1 MATIDQL
8 QLDIIVN
15 NKGTVARINSVNR
28 ALEKLNKTVAGS
40 SNFSNILGGVGGG
53 TSKVGGIAK
62 SVSNISKSLDFG
74 KILGKLYFIRNYT
87 KQLGRGIANVVQLA
101 MDYVETQNL
110 WQVANRENIAG
121 AKEFITLMNKAYGVS
136 EKNLMNYQAIFKNM
150 LSALGYLSDVVS
162 TTLSEQLT
170 QFALDFASLYNVS
183 IESAMQKFQAV
194 LSGQVR
200 PIRSVS
206 GYDITETTIFDI
218 YKQMGGEKSMRQ
230 LSQIEKRLLRI
241 YAVFDQMSATGAV
254 GDMAKTIETAAN
266 QSRIMNEQWQEMTM
280 WLGQSLLMWLNQAKI
295 LQTVNASLITMKEIF
310 KALAYAG
317 GYAEENFIDGIF
329 ESTTEANEAVDE
341 LTGKL
346 LSFDKFEA
354 LNQAEQGTGIDPKI
368 EQLLASITTQTELAN
383 LEAQSIAESWLSA
396 LGFVDENQDGVYELT
411 QKAKDLLDTV
421 KSIGIALGVIIGLS
435 VINKITSLISTVSKL
450 TFSFKSLNLVLMAGA
465 IYEIIK
471 AVEAFKN
478 GDTWGGILATTIGV
492 GLVGA
497 FVLLNKQMFITIGT
511 KIVAWFQTLRLQG
524 ALATTVMDKFRLTM
538 SYVGIAVTSA
548 FAGFMIF
555 DTLLSSLDPDT
566 RKIVS
571 ILGLIVAALTAVTIA
586 AIAAQGALTL
596 GVAIPIIAA
605 SVGVGIASIKGL
617 ISANTPAYATGGFP
631 EDGMFYANSG
641 ELVGGF
647 SNGRTAVANNE
658 QIITGI
664 KQGVYEAVIAANSQ
678 SRGGGMRGDVYIDRT
693 KVGQIVESSVYGEG
707 VRVGHFQKR

>member
-15 NKGTVARINSVNR
+15 NKGTVARINSVDR

-87 KQLGRGIANVVQLA
+87 KQLGRGIASVVQSA

-150 LSALGYLSDVVS
+150 LSALGDLSNVVS

-183 IESAMQKFQAV
+183 IQSAMQKFQAV

-280 WLGQSLLMWLNQAKI
+280 WLGA
-295 LQTVNASLITMKEIF
+295 
-310 KALAYAG
+310 
-317 GYAEENFIDGIF
+317 
-329 ESTTEANEAVDE
+329 
-341 LTGKL
+341 
-346 LSFDKFEA
+346 
-354 LNQAEQGTGIDPKI
+354 
-368 EQLLASITTQTELAN
+368 
-383 LEAQSIAESWLSA
+383 
-396 LGFVDENQDGVYELT
+396 
-411 QKAKDLLDTV
+411 
-421 KSIGIALGVIIGLS
+421 
-435 VINKITSLISTVSKL
+435 ITS
-450 TFSFKSLNLVLMAGA
+450 
-465 IYEIIK
+465 Y
-471 AVEAFKN
+471 
-478 GDTWGGILATTIGV
+478 
-492 GLVGA
+492 
-497 FVLLNKQMFITIGT
+497 
-511 KIVAWFQTLRLQG
+511 VA
-524 ALATTVMDKFRLTM
+524 
-538 SYVGIAVTSA
+538 
-548 FAGFMIF
+548 
-555 DTLLSSLDPDT
+555 
-566 RKIVS
+566 
-571 ILGLIVAALTAVTIA
+571 
-586 AIAAQGALTL
+586 
-596 GVAIPIIAA
+596 
-605 SVGVGIASIKGL
+605 
-617 ISANTPAYATGGFP
+617 
-631 EDGMFYANSG
+631 
-641 ELVGGF
+641 
-647 SNGRTAVANNE
+647 
-658 QIITGI
+658 
-664 KQGVYEAVIAANSQ
+664 
-678 SRGGGMRGDVYIDRT
+678 
-693 KVGQIVESSVYGEG
+693 
-707 VRVGHFQKR
+707 